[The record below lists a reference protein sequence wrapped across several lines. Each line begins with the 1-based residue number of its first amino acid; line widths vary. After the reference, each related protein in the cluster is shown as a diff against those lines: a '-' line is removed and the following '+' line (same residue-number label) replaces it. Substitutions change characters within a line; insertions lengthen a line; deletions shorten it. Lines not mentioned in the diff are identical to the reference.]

1 MYKVIDH
8 LCILYI
14 VTVYIYAWSLN
25 LITVHVL
32 YMFLTYIIT
41 SLYIYYIHRCTF
53 EQLRTTLCIY
63 LRILYFYIC

>member
-25 LITVHVL
+25 LITVLFICMFVTYVYNHFSIYVHIYIPDVCLNSCVL
-32 YMFLTYIIT
+32 
-41 SLYIYYIHRCTF
+41 H
-53 EQLRTTLCIY
+53 
-63 LRILYFYIC
+63 